1 MPTDSGGASIGLGDV
16 VVMGLTITGP
26 AEDSQEGV
34 DPGSAPASRDLAQE
48 AVSACRCWGVHS
60 TSQIAQSLNI
70 TDVFALRRVS
80 DEQLVNLA
88 GVGRGEG
95 WAGNISIDPEREQLI
110 ASALSGAG
118 LIRYQGPSRRV
129 FGPYWAEEAAVTLVG
144 DFVIVMGGPGVATQ
158 ADDTLIEAAGDLAWS
173 VGDVPA
179 EKRLADELELT
190 KAALSVASIPIGTID
205 DFLANLAEAAREALG
220 CEFGAVVLQEP
231 HRKLVFAT
239 DSWTPNADD
248 DVVLAAMLR
257 LVENLDL
264 EDLNVAQD
272 VSEDPLSTSPLSF
285 AEGLVSR
292 CLIPISVPDI
302 TGAIV
307 VAHTVE
313 TPRGFTNLCQQVAV
327 SMGDQASRV
336 LTSNYSPNSREQ
348 SVVS

>member
-1 MPTDSGGASIGLGDV
+1 MVCGQRWRRRRPTELKCLTQDV
-16 VVMGLTITGP
+16 VSVGRCSSVHPT
-26 AEDSQEGV
+26 AE
-34 DPGSAPASRDLAQE
+34 
-48 AVSACRCWGVHS
+48 
-60 TSQIAQSLNI
+60 IAENLNI

-110 ASALSGAG
+110 AAALSGAG

-129 FGPYWAEEAAVTLVG
+129 FGPYWAEETAVSLVG
-144 DFVIVMGGPGVATQ
+144 DFVIVMGGTGLAAHT
-158 ADDTLIEAAGDLAWS
+158 DDVLIEAAGDLAWS

-190 KAALSVASIPIGTID
+190 KAALTVASIPIGTIE

-220 CEFGAVVLQEP
+220 CEFGAVVQQRP
-231 HRKLVFAT
+231 RRKLVLA
-239 DSWTPNADD
+239 ADGWRPDAPD
-248 DVVLAAMLR
+248 DVVLAAL
-257 LVENLDL
+257 LQLLDTV
-264 EDLNVAQD
+264 DLADVNVAQD
-272 VSEDPLSTSPLSF
+272 LSQDPASTSPLSF
-285 AEGLVSR
+285 DEGLVSR
-292 CLIPISVPDI
+292 CVIPISVPDI

-307 VAHTVE
+307 VAHTME

-336 LTSNYSPNSREQ
+336 LATNYSASPQ
-348 SVVS
+348 AQPSVQ